1 MAVKGYGYWTLV
13 GMNVAPP
20 VGYAI
25 SVWLT
30 FRVRLLL
37 SVLAGGPL
45 PPGEWA
51 RVFVS
56 TGTALFDNLTVRYLL
71 GRSRRL

>member
-13 GMNVAPP
+13 GMNVAPS

-30 FRVRLLL
+30 FRVHLLF

-45 PPGEWA
+45 PPGERA